1 MYFFCGENIDTFR
14 NLSGNKF
21 KYGLGY
27 TGKSFLSWLGV
38 PVVVV
43 F

>member
-1 MYFFCGENIDTFR
+1 MVKNIDTFR
-14 NLSGNKF
+14 NLSGDKF
-21 KYGLGY
+21 KYCSGY

-38 PVVVV
+38 PVVVA